1 MKSFK
6 KTVAV
11 YGSSAIQQD
20 SPSAVQAYRLG
31 RLLAES
37 GFIVC
42 NGGYMG
48 AMEACSRGAH
58 EVGGEVIGVTCQL
71 FTNRTPNP
79 YLTKEI
85 ECKDLPER
93 ITTLM
98 HLADA
103 YVVLDG
109 SIGTLAELFLAWNIV
124 AMGGTNPIYVIGE
137 KLKKGIYGLT
147 EHTEIGDK
155 HLSKLNFVNSIE
167 EAVDFL
173 KREL

>member
-1 MKSFK
+1 M
-6 KTVAV
+6 

-20 SPSAVQAYRLG
+20 SPSADQAYRLG

-48 AMEACSRGAH
+48 VMEACSRGAQDA
-58 EVGGEVIGVTCQL
+58 GGEVIGVTCRI

-85 ECKDLPER
+85 KSEDLPER

-98 HLADA
+98 RLADA

-147 EHTEIGDK
+147 EHTEIEEK
-155 HLSKLNFVNSIE
+155 HLSKLRFVDTIE